1 MTSKEQINE
10 FLEGL
15 ELFGVRVY
23 PMMGDY
29 VVYFG
34 EKPVG
39 CVCDNRL
46 FVKETPVSRT
56 LFGDCPMLPPYMGA
70 KPRYLV
76 EHYDKAELAEKL
88 FKVAEQLPL
97 PKKRK

>member
-1 MTSKEQINE
+1 MTTKEQIAE
-10 FLEGL
+10 FSEGL
-15 ELFGVRVY
+15 ELFGVCVY

-29 VVYFG
+29 VVYFD

-46 FVKETPVSRT
+46 FIKETPVSRT
-56 LFGDCPMLPPYMGA
+56 LFGDCPMLPPYVGA

-76 EHYDKAELAEKL
+76 ENYDKAELAAKL
-88 FKVAEQLPL
+88 SKVAAQLPA
-97 PKKRK
+97 PKKKK

>member
-1 MTSKEQINE
+1 MTSKEQIAQ

-46 FVKETPVSRT
+46 FIKETP
-56 LFGDCPMLPPYMGA
+56 GLPHAAALYGC
-70 KPRYLV
+70 
-76 EHYDKAELAEKL
+76 KAALSGGKL
-88 FKVAEQLPL
+88 
-97 PKKRK
+97 R